1 MRDKHVSLDA
11 AVVEKADFLTL
22 QGAVWSRAAGRGPVD
37 LESSRNG
44 RNLWVAQTF
53 GKGGGSHAWSLW
65 GLRGWGKGRVSGSV
79 LWVGLG
85 VC

>member
-1 MRDKHVSLDA
+1 MRDKHVSVDA

-53 GKGGGSHAWSLW
+53 GKGGGP
-65 GLRGWGKGRVSGSV
+65 RP
-79 LWVGLG
+79 G
-85 VC
+85 VCGD